1 MKSLVKSLTINRVY
15 TFFGSREDLND
26 CIHKSDIGHEIVND
40 SLIVFKP
47 SISWGTGTH
56 MPPIT
61 VKLSIIKIDLDEIK
75 VGIRTIIRPEQ
86 YFIMAIGAIVFIATV
101 FEVDDMPAPIYA
113 LLAWIFF
120 HIWTHFV
127 FRVQENLLAKKVA
140 RKLHLRRHRL

>member
-1 MKSLVKSLTINRVY
+1 MKSYLTINRVY

-26 CIHKSDIGHEIVND
+26 CIHKSDIDHEIVND
-40 SLIVFKP
+40 NMIVFKP

-56 MPPIT
+56 MPPIA

-75 VGIRTIIRPEQ
+75 VGVKTIIRPEQ
-86 YFIMAIGAIVFIATV
+86 YFIMAIGVIVFIASV
-101 FEVDDMPAPIYA
+101 FEVGDMPVPIYA

-120 HIWTHFV
+120 HVWTHFV
-127 FRVQENLLAKKVA
+127 VLVQENLLAKKVA